1 MPAKFQ
7 MSTQTVAIV
16 AIEFYYWKGRVY
28 ITSLEYF
35 MDIWTHIINVMKFS
49 NVMQRNFKAL
59 QFFICFQ
66 KLFF

>member
-28 ITSLEYF
+28 ITSL
-35 MDIWTHIINVMKFS
+35 IIIFHGYMNAYYKCDEVF
-49 NVMQRNFKAL
+49 
-59 QFFICFQ
+59 
-66 KLFF
+66 